1 MSLLF
6 HRRAIARAVSG
17 ELEEADERRLRAHLR
32 GCQACRAYYD
42 DLALAAEAFAA
53 AAPAARDAAAP
64 DHRANLAA
72 AREQARLM
80 AALPTGSSPTTAEAR
95 ARLTGL
101 SRPAWAATLLVPAA
115 LAVWFLL
122 RPAPRS
128 AEIPEGDPGSAEVA
142 DAPGVA
148 WRGSRVPGDDL
159 APTAGLLIYAGRPS
173 DGGTSAGAHVR
184 LVADLPGSG
193 EGRVSAGDF
202 VQFVLRGL
210 QTCAYVMVLGV
221 GDAGDVHVYVP
232 RAGTP
237 AARYEP
243 SAAGRSL
250 GPSVNLGAAGHRP
263 GRLRLYA
270 LLSPT
275 PLDEA
280 RARAAAA
287 RLDRSRPGA
296 PPLDLPVPQV
306 SGVLAL
312 EP

>member
-1 MSLLF
+1 MSLFF

-17 ELEEADERRLRAHLR
+17 ELEEADERRVRAHLR

-42 DLALAAEAFAA
+42 HLSLVAEAFVA
-53 AAPAARDAAAP
+53 AAPAARDAVTPDRRADLAP
-64 DHRANLAA
+64 
-72 AREQARLM
+72 ARERTRLM
-80 AALPTGSSPTTAEAR
+80 AALPTGSGPTTAEAR
-95 ARLTGL
+95 GRPTGL

-115 LAVWFLL
+115 LALWFLV

-128 AEIPEGDPGSAEVA
+128 GAIRGADPAA
-142 DAPGVA
+142 DPPGVA
-148 WRGSRVPGDDL
+148 WRGSRVPADDRG
-159 APTAGLLIYAGRPS
+159 PPAGLLIYAGRPS
-173 DGGTSAGAHVR
+173 DGGTSPGAHVR

-210 QTCAYVMVLGV
+210 QTSAYVMVLGV

-232 RAGTP
+232 RAGAP

-243 SAAGRSL
+243 SAAARSL
-250 GPSVNLGAAGHRP
+250 GPSINLAAAGHRP
-263 GRLRLYA
+263 GHLRLYA
-270 LLSPT
+270 LLSPA
-275 PLDEA
+275 PVDEA

-287 RLDRSRPGA
+287 RLDRSQPGA